1 MLPLICGYSLTHS
14 GCKKCVDIPHGCGMM
29 HLSSEETTAMDDF
42 DLEVQCEEVYTEEG
56 EWLEYLATLDE
67 EG

>member
-1 MLPLICGYSLTHS
+1 
-14 GCKKCVDIPHGCGMM
+14 
-29 HLSSEETTAMDDF
+29 MDDF